1 MEFAHTRACAIGD
14 IPHVNGPVIKLERPY
29 KALRKLVLPDCYKG
43 FPLQVR
49 LAVLLVELLDRAI
62 PALNGFRLARSLTDI
77 AC

>member
-1 MEFAHTRACAIGD
+1 MEFAHARACAIGD

-43 FPLQVR
+43 FPLQGR
-49 LAVLLVELLDRAI
+49 LAVLLMELLDRAI
-62 PALNGFRLARSLTDI
+62 PALNGFRLAWSLTDI